1 MLFQDQLF
9 NLVLSLRLIGKSY
22 LYSKTQLGPLK
33 IIPKHR
39 KGKNLNRKQSNTQ
52 RTLDLLTHKVKKKT
66 FFPTIPFHE
75 NNTKNCFIFHLT
87 SKFPDL
93 DVLFAWF
100 YITNTKPK
108 IQSISRQ

>member
-39 KGKNLNRKQSNTQ
+39 KGKNLNRKQSSTQ
-52 RTLDLLTHKVKKKT
+52 RTLDLLTHKVKKKH
-66 FFPTIPFHE
+66 FFPRFLFMKTIPKTVSF
-75 NNTKNCFIFHLT
+75 FI
-87 SKFPDL
+87 
-93 DVLFAWF
+93 
-100 YITNTKPK
+100 
-108 IQSISRQ
+108 